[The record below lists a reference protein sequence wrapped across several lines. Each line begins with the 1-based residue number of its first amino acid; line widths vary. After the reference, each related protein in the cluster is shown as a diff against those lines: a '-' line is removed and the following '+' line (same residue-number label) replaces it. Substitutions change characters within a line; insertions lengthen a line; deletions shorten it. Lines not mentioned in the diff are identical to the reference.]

1 MSRNNI
7 LLVVLLVV
15 LGGVALIAYKVFQE
29 EGDGNGSSADGVT
42 MCGKSP
48 EDQAMTFVV
57 KDTATVDKFVIEDA
71 HARRAILERKN
82 GQWSFQ
88 SEVYNADEKVWV
100 KGKVY
105 RARKDAVDLIL
116 KTFHNIEFK
125 HFVPDNAKETMTKQM
140 LATYKKVDIYKSG
153 TLHKSW
159 YVGMATSDHH
169 GTYMIIET
177 PECGRSPYPFV
188 MGAYGFNGTLWVRFF
203 TEEHEWRYTGIWN
216 GDPDEIAQIEVTNHE
231 HPDSSFTLT
240 HGEGEDFG
248 LINSE
253 GQNIKNPVRGN
264 IANYFRN
271 FRRLNFEKFEIQ
283 RTQEEVDS
291 IMHQAPLY
299 FTISTLMKD
308 GSRKSL
314 KIKKRKLPPGTTD
327 ITGKLIEWDVDR
339 LYGIMDDETLVVI
352 QYHVFGYLFK
362 DIKLF
367 MLPS

>member
-15 LGGVALIAYKVFQE
+15 LGAVAMIAYTVLKE
-29 EGDGNGSSADGVT
+29 ESEDNGETPDGVT

-48 EDQAMTFVV
+48 EEQAMTFVV
-57 KDTATVDKFVIEDA
+57 EDTSNVDQFIIEDS
-71 HARRAILERKN
+71 HARRAILKRIN
-82 GQWSFQ
+82 GQWTFQ
-88 SEVYNADEKVWV
+88 SEIYNSDKKEWI
-100 KGKVY
+100 KGEVHK
-105 RARKDAVDLIL
+105 ARKDAVDLIL
-116 KTFHNIEFK
+116 KTFHNVEFK
-125 HFVPDNAKETMTKQM
+125 HFVPDNAKETITKQM

-153 TLHKSW
+153 SLHKTW
-159 YVGMATSDHH
+159 FIGMSTADHH

-177 PECGRSPYPFV
+177 PECGRSKYPFV

-216 GDPDEIAQIEVTNHE
+216 GDPDEIAQIDVTNHA

-240 HGEGEDFG
+240 HGEGDDFG
-248 LINSE
+248 LLDSDGKKIANP
-253 GQNIKNPVRGN
+253 IKGN

-283 RTQEEVDS
+283 RSPEEVDS
-291 IMHQAPLY
+291 VLHQAPLF
-299 FTISTLMKD
+299 FTISTTMKD
-308 GSRKSL
+308 GSKKTLRIKERKM
-314 KIKKRKLPPGTTD
+314 PPGTTD